1 MSKYLEESQIIDNV
15 QKEMMMYNF
24 FWNAKATQATINVM
38 YKGLALF
45 LSRKKS
51 KDKPVA
57 AMIVDDNDGFHFGAI
72 CEFQK
77 AEEAGGDEGSW
88 SLGFTYDKND
98 IDPSTMD
105 IYVSKESQELKSA
118 FVDAGYTEG
127 VTFKYPNLKDSDKK
141 EEETRIATPDMLM
154 NICADSI
161 KNYMRANVTIDPV
174 LIIKGMAKLTAV
186 ADANTNDV
194 IVGIEPEAELRQ
206 IIQDDSSIDNN

>member
-1 MSKYLEESQIIDNV
+1 MSKNLEQSTIYDDV
-15 QKEMMMYNF
+15 QKEMTMYSF
-24 FWNAKATQATINVM
+24 FWNTMATAATIKVM

-88 SLGFTYDKND
+88 SLGFTYDPND

-105 IYVSKESQELKSA
+105 IYKSKDSQEVKDA
-118 FVDAGYTEG
+118 IKDAGYDEG
-127 VTFKYPNLKDSDKK
+127 VSFKYPNIKDPNKK
-141 EEETRIATPDMLM
+141 EEETRTATPDMLM
-154 NICADSI
+154 NICADCI
-161 KNYMRANVTIDPV
+161 KNYMRANVTVDPV
-174 LIIKGMAKLTAV
+174 LIITDIAKLTAV

-194 IVGIEPEAELRQ
+194 IIGIEPDAVLRQ
-206 IIQDDSSIDNN
+206 IIKDDSSIDNN